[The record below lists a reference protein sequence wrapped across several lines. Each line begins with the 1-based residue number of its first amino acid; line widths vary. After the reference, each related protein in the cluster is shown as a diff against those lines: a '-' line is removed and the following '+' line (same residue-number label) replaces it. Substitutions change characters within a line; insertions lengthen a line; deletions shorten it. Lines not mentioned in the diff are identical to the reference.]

1 MATENKTE
9 KTRAAK
15 MNAVAS
21 TPTLYTEL
29 LIDGQLTLG
38 QGMPEAILNPTSGE
52 TLVKVTD
59 ASLDQL
65 EQAIEAAHRAFP
77 AWSRTTPAQRS
88 SVLLAIADAI
98 DKRADSLARLEA
110 LNCGKPLHLAR
121 HDDIPATADVFR
133 FFAGAVRCQ
142 QGQLAGEYIPGHTSM
157 VRRDPVGVV
166 ASIAP
171 WNYPLMMAA
180 WKIAPALAAGNT
192 LVFKPSEHT
201 PLSILALAPALADIL
216 PPGVIN
222 IVCGGGESVGSHL
235 VSHPRVRMVS
245 LTGDIVTGQ
254 KILQA
259 AARTLKRTHLEL
271 GGKAPVIVCNDA
283 DLDAVVQGIRTH
295 GYYNAGQD
303 CTAACRIYAQAGIH
317 DRLVAELGEAVAS
330 IRFARKRDQDN
341 EISPLISARQRDR
354 VASFVE
360 RALGQPHIERITG
373 AAVHSGPGFYYQPTL
388 LAGCK
393 QQDEIVQ
400 REVFGPVVTVT
411 RFEQLEQA
419 VDWANDSEYGL
430 ASSVWTQ
437 NLDKAFQ
444 IANRL
449 QYGCTWIN
457 THFML
462 ASEMPHGGLKRSGYG
477 KDLSSDS
484 LQDYSVVRHIMAR
497 HGQELG

>member
-1 MATENKTE
+1 MPG
-9 KTRAAK
+9 
-15 MNAVAS
+15 
-21 TPTLYTEL
+21 TPIPLCTAL
-29 LIDGQLTLG
+29 LIDGELVEG
-38 QGMPEAILNPTSGE
+38 CGPAEPILNPATGE
-52 TLVKVTD
+52 TLVRIAEAGV
-59 ASLDQL
+59 
-65 EQAIEAAHRAFP
+65 EQVEAAIAAAQRAF
-77 AWSRTTPAQRS
+77 AGWARTTPQQRAG
-88 SVLLAIADAI
+88 VLLEIADALQ
-98 DKRADSLARLEA
+98 RQQEQLARLEA

-121 HDDIPATADVFR
+121 QDDLTAAIDVFR

-142 QGQLAGEYIPGHTSM
+142 TGQLAGEYLPGYTSL
-157 VRRDPVGVV
+157 VRRDPLGVV

-171 WNYPLMMAA
+171 WNYPIMMAA

-201 PLSILALAPALADIL
+201 PLSILALAPALNALL
-216 PPGVIN
+216 PPGVLN

-235 VSHPRVRMVS
+235 VSHPAVRMVS

-259 AARTLKRTHLEL
+259 ASRTLKRTHLEL

-283 DLDAVVQGIRTH
+283 DLEAVVTGVRAY

-317 DRLVAELGEAVAS
+317 DRLVEELGAAVAS
-330 IRFARKRDQDN
+330 LRFAGKRDADN
-341 EISPLISARQRDR
+341 EIGPLITPRQRDR

-360 RALGQPHIERITG
+360 RALGQPHIERVTG

-388 LAGCK
+388 LAGCR
-393 QQDEIVQ
+393 QHDEIVQ

-411 RFEQLEQA
+411 RFEGLAQA

-437 NLDKAFQ
+437 NLDKAMQ
-444 IANRL
+444 VANRL

-457 THFML
+457 SHFML

-497 HGQELG
+497 HGEHLE

>member
-1 MATENKTE
+1 MAPENKSE
-9 KTRAAK
+9 KKRASK
-15 MNAVAS
+15 MTGAAS
-21 TPTLYTEL
+21 TPTLHTEL
-29 LIDGQLTLG
+29 LIDGQLVVG
-38 QGMPEAILNPTSGE
+38 AGMVEPIVNPANGE
-52 TLVKVTD
+52 TLVSIAE
-59 ASLDQL
+59 ASPDQV
-65 EQAIEAAHRAFP
+65 EQAVQAAQRAFP
-77 AWSRTTPAQRS
+77 GWSRTTPAQRS
-88 SVLLAIADAI
+88 AALLAIADAI
-98 DKRADSLARLEA
+98 DRRADSLARLEA

-121 HDDIPATADVFR
+121 QDDVPATADVFR

-142 QGQLAGEYIPGHTSM
+142 QGQLAGEYVPGHTSM
-157 VRRDPVGVV
+157 VRRDPLGVV

-192 LVFKPSEHT
+192 VVFKPSEHT
-201 PLSILALAPALADIL
+201 PLSVLALAPAFAEIL
-216 PPGVIN
+216 PPGVLNLI
-222 IVCGGGESVGSHL
+222 CGGGESVGSPL

-283 DLDAVVQGIRTH
+283 DIDAVVQGVRAH

-317 DRLVAELGEAVAS
+317 DRLVAELGDAVGS

-341 EISPLISARQRDR
+341 EISPLITARQRDR

-360 RALGQPHIERITG
+360 RALGQPHIERVTG

-411 RFEQLEQA
+411 RFDELEQA

-437 NLDKAFQ
+437 NLDKALQ

-497 HGQELG
+497 HGRELG

>member
-1 MATENKTE
+1 MAG
-9 KTRAAK
+9 AAT
-15 MNAVAS
+15 S
-21 TPTLYTEL
+21 TPLFSEL
-29 LIDGQLTLG
+29 LIDGQLLAG
-38 QGMPEAILNPTSGE
+38 AGLVEPILNPATGE
-52 TLVKVTD
+52 VLTQIAE
-59 ASLDQL
+59 ASS
-65 EQAIEAAHRAFP
+65 EQVEAAILAAHRAFGS
-77 AWSRTTPAQRS
+77 WSRTTPQQRS
-88 SVLLAIADAI
+88 LMLLGIADAI
-98 DKRADSLARLEA
+98 EQRADQLARLEA

-121 HDDIPATADVFR
+121 QDDLSATVDVFR

-142 QGQLAGEYIPGHTSM
+142 TGQLSGEYLPGYTSM
-157 VRRDPVGVV
+157 VRRDPIGVV

-201 PLSILALAPALADIL
+201 PLSILALAPVLAELL
-216 PPGVIN
+216 PRGVIN
-222 IVCGGGESVGSHL
+222 IVCGGGEGVGSHL
-235 VSHPRVRMVS
+235 VGHPKVRMVS

-259 AARTLKRTHLEL
+259 AAKTLKRTHLEL

-283 DLDAVVQGIRTH
+283 ELQAVVEGVRAY

-303 CTAACRIYAQAGIH
+303 CTAACRIYAQTGIH
-317 DRLVAELGEAVAS
+317 DRLVAELGDAVS
-330 IRFARKRDQDN
+330 SLRFARKRDADN
-341 EISPLISARQRDR
+341 EIGPLISARQRDR

-393 QQDEIVQ
+393 QGDEIVQ

-411 RFEQLEQA
+411 RFDELEQA
-419 VDWANDSEYGL
+419 VAWANDSEYGL

-437 NLDKAFQ
+437 NLDKALQ
-444 IANRL
+444 VAARL

-457 THFML
+457 SHFL
-462 ASEMPHGGLKRSGYG
+462 LVSEMPHGGLKRSGYG

-497 HGQELG
+497 HGQQLS

>member
-1 MATENKTE
+1 MSGAHPTF
-9 KTRAAK
+9 
-15 MNAVAS
+15 S
-21 TPTLYTEL
+21 TAL
-29 LIDGQLTLG
+29 LIDGELVAGEGLAEPIFNPATGEVLTHIA
-38 QGMPEAILNPTSGE
+38 EASNEQVE
-52 TLVKVTD
+52 T
-59 ASLDQL
+59 
-65 EQAIEAAHRAFP
+65 AIQAAHRAF
-77 AWSRTTPAQRS
+77 AGWSRTTPQQRS
-88 SVLLAIADAI
+88 NILLNIADALQ
-98 DKRADSLARLEA
+98 RQADELARLEA

-121 HDDIPATADVFR
+121 QDDLPAAIDVFR

-142 QGQLAGEYIPGHTSM
+142 TGQLAGEYVPGYTSM
-157 VRRDPVGVV
+157 VRRDPLGVV

-171 WNYPLMMAA
+171 WNYPIMMAA

-201 PLSILALAPALADIL
+201 PLSILALAPALAELL
-216 PPGVIN
+216 PAGVLN

-235 VSHPRVRMVS
+235 VSHARVRMVS

-259 AARTLKRTHLEL
+259 ASRTVKRTHLEL
-271 GGKAPVIVCNDA
+271 GGKAPVIVCNNA
-283 DLDAVVQGIRTH
+283 DLKAVVEGVRTW

-317 DRLVAELGEAVAS
+317 DKLVAELGWAVS
-330 IRFARKRDQDN
+330 SLRFASKRDADN
-341 EISPLISARQRDR
+341 EIGPLISTRQRDR

-360 RALGQPHIERITG
+360 RALSQPHIERVTG
-373 AAVHSGPGFYYQPTL
+373 AAVHSGAGYYYQPTL
-388 LAGCK
+388 LAGC
-393 QQDEIVQ
+393 QQRDEIVQ

-411 RFEQLEQA
+411 RFDELSQA

-430 ASSVWTQ
+430 ASSVWTRD
-437 NLDKAFQ
+437 LDKAMQ
-444 IANRL
+444 IAARL

-457 THFML
+457 SHFML
-462 ASEMPHGGLKRSGYG
+462 VSEMPHGGLKRSGYG

-497 HGQELG
+497 HGEHLA